1 MISLI
6 SLEFK
11 TGDLVPELNLFFEI
25 TTLASSQQLLFINI
39 SSVFLPP
46 SIIID

>member
-11 TGDLVPELNLFFEI
+11 TGDVVPEFNLFLET
-25 TTLASSQQLLFINI
+25 TTLASSQQLLFMNI
-39 SSVFLPP
+39 SSVFFPP